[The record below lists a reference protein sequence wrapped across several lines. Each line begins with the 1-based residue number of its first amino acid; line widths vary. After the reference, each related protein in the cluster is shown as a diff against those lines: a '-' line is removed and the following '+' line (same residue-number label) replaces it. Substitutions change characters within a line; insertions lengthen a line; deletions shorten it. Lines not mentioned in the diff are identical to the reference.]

1 MRPRTGQ
8 TFLPDFLASV
18 AIFGAITAVFLFSW
32 NSVIANQGQLS
43 DSQNMR
49 TEARYT
55 TTFLVSTS
63 GYPEDWNSSNVEIP
77 GFASEDNFLQHE
89 RIEEFSK
96 LSYEEQK
103 RLFTVENFLLEF
115 RDDGMVLGRNS
126 SIGGEPAAYIV
137 KSSSDFSDVA
147 MLHVLNSSETNWDL
161 YWPSGS
167 NSDKLEGLAARN
179 VYNYTGSGEQMM
191 EDLVSNS
198 SGYETIIAESVD
210 VDSTEIGNTDELE
223 RFVDKGG
230 SFVHTESDTGLITDT
245 FDLNRSRQS
254 SPEAVVERV
263 SPLLNSDLSV
273 EDNIEFDD
281 SNAAYDTPDLVYAN
295 ATEAGAGCAACKW
308 EIGSGS
314 LFYISDVFSSS
325 ANVLTFDETDESLG
339 LIYSFGEDP
348 VNANTVVPVYRDVL
362 LNSSGGVR
370 DVEMRYIV
378 WE

>member
-1 MRPRTGQ
+1 MRPRSGQ
-8 TFLPDFLASV
+8 AFLPDFLASV

-115 RDDGMVLGRNS
+115 RDDGMVLGSNS

-167 NSDKLEGLAARN
+167 NSDQLEGLTARN

-198 SGYETIIAESVD
+198 SVYETIIAESID

-339 LIYSFGEDP
+339 LIYSFGENP